1 MARRDRQGAM
11 SDTRKGHSSR
21 VAVNQETGMTKDIRN
36 DLSDSCLLQS
46 CQHRPAT
53 RPNSSSYLI
62 LRKPHEVRT
71 ALWE

>member
-36 DLSDSCLLQS
+36 DQGDSCLLQS
-46 CQHRPAT
+46 C
-53 RPNSSSYLI
+53 
-62 LRKPHEVRT
+62 
-71 ALWE
+71 